1 MKNAALGYQP
11 TSATASTSTTSE
23 SPLVSNTNVS
33 NHSDTTTPR
42 TTSITPRAPKRIVA
56 PNSNSSN
63 NTTRHAFTLSKYQ
76 RRHVDPKT
84 GFISSKPTTAKRPA
98 LVLKLVKHHGYLF
111 QEGIDV
117 SEWDYVCKLWSPV
130 MEKLFA
136 ISNG

>member
-1 MKNAALGYQP
+1 VKESDDLFVAGLSVSVGSHMKNAALGYQP

-76 RRHVDPKT
+76 RRHT
-84 GFISSKPTTAKRPA
+84 C
-98 LVLKLVKHHGYLF
+98 
-111 QEGIDV
+111 GINPQFDI
-117 SEWDYVCKLWSPV
+117 E
-130 MEKLFA
+130 E
-136 ISNG
+136 N